1 MGKNRRTMLSSCPQ
15 MALAEAIFEYLMGVT
30 YCSFAWR
37 VFIVAGMLKARGEEM
52 ERVGGFLGV
61 KRDRIC

>member
-15 MALAEAIFEYLMGVT
+15 MALAEAIFEHLMGVT

-37 VFIVAGMLKARGEEM
+37 VFIVTAVLKGRERDGE
-52 ERVGGFLGV
+52 GGQFSQGL
-61 KRDRIC
+61 RA

>member
-15 MALAEAIFEYLMGVT
+15 MALAEAIFEHLMGVT

-37 VFIVAGMLKARGEEM
+37 VFIVTAVLKGREKYGE
-52 ERVGGFLGV
+52 GGQFSQGL
-61 KRDRIC
+61 RA